1 MFDVVES
8 NDDDRQVDDRDDGN
22 DGDDDDHHDLGNDYV
37 PAQARVRAYDHYVV
51 ADYGEHDDYYE
62 NLNKKH
68 KQNMKQR
75 LVELM
80 ESYLNMK
87 MKKKTYLNSCLFYSI
102 VDYLIQLNQ

>member
-8 NDDDRQVDDRDDGN
+8 NDDDRQADDVDDEDD
-22 DGDDDDHHDLGNDYV
+22 Y
-37 PAQARVRAYDHYVV
+37 
-51 ADYGEHDDYYE
+51 DYGEHDDYYE

-102 VDYLIQLNQ
+102 VDYLIHQ